1 MKNYVIK
8 GSVVISTKGYDKNE
22 IYVVKDIIN
31 GYAHLINGMNKPFT
45 NPKKK
50 NLKHLK
56 AFNVIC
62 ELDENNIIKTNQE
75 VHKLVVSFK
84 KAIKNL

>member
-1 MKNYVIK
+1 MENYMTK

-56 AFNVIC
+56 TFSAIC
-62 ELDENNIIKTNQE
+62 ELDEKNIKKTNQE
-75 VHKLVVSFK
+75 VHKLVISFK